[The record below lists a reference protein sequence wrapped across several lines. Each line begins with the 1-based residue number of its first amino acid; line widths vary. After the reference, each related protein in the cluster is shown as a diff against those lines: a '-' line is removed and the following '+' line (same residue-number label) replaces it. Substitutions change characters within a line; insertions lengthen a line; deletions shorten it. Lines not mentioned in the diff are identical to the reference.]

1 MNILYS
7 DAMSQPNQLKMSMPP
22 ELLKQLQAKAKAVG
36 VPVSLYLKHVIV
48 THLETGESA
57 GKTKKIAK
65 NWTPPDDLPTF
76 PASKWAERQIRRA
89 IRDRSKA
96 LEFDTVQDFFDYI
109 EKQPG

>member
-57 GKTKKIAK
+57 SKTKKVAK

-76 PASKWAERQIRRA
+76 PASKWVEASYRRA
-89 IRDRSKA
+89 MRDKSKA
-96 LEFDTVQDFFDYI
+96 LRFDTVDEMFEYVN
-109 EKQPG
+109 KLK